1 MMWLIFAVTVVIML
15 AIDLGVL
22 NRKSHEI
29 KLREALLW
37 SVMWIAVSLI
47 FNLGVYFMKGPEAAT
62 HFFTAYLLEKSLSM
76 DNIFVFLL
84 IFTFFKVK
92 TSYQHKVLFWG
103 ILGAVFFRGVFIL
116 AGVVLIQK
124 FHWIIYIF
132 GAFLI
137 FTGIKMAF
145 SKEDEDIHPEK
156 NPLIRMAR
164 KIFPTLKRYVNDKFF
179 IRRKGMLIAT
189 PLFIVLLVIESMD
202 IVFAVDSIPAVFGV
216 TLDPFIVYSSNI
228 FAILGLRALYFVMA
242 GVIRLFEDLHYGLSL
257 VLVFIGVKM
266 LIADFY
272 KIPSTVVLMVIA
284 IILTVSILISLM
296 RKRVNKKRSKKN
308 ENVESPAPEN
318 L

>member
-1 MMWLIFAVTVVIML
+1 MMWLIFAVTVVVML
-15 AIDLGVL
+15 ALDLGVL

-37 SVMWIAVSLI
+37 SVMWIAVSLV

-103 ILGAVFFRGVFIL
+103 ILGAVIFRGIFIM

-124 FHWIIYIF
+124 FHWIIYVF

-145 SKEDEDIHPEK
+145 SKEDEDIHPER
-156 NPLIRMAR
+156 NPLIKLAR
-164 KIFPTLKRYVNDKFF
+164 KLFPTLKRYVDDKFF

-266 LIADFY
+266 LIADLY
-272 KIPSTVVLMVIA
+272 KIPSLAVLLVIA
-284 IILTVSILISLM
+284 IILAISIMISLA
-296 RKRVNKKRSKKN
+296 RKQVKKRSKGKGKKHTD
-308 ENVESPAPEN
+308 
-318 L
+318 